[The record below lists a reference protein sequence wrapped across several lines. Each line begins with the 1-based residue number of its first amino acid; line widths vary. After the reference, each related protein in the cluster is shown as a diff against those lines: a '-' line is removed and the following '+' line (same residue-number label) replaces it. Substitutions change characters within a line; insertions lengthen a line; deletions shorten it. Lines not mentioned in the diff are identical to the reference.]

1 MDGMKT
7 RGRLAA
13 LVLAAAAVLATVAC
27 SGGGAGE
34 DKAGGSGKPVVLRL
48 ANTSGQLNFQ
58 PAVADFVQRVEQLS
72 GGDVRIKVVD
82 HWGEFVSDAEQQVV
96 RDVATNDVDL
106 GWVGTRVFD
115 TLGIRSFEALTAPML
130 INSYALENAVIES
143 GITEQMMEGL
153 DGLGVVGLDILP
165 DGLRKPVGV
174 KRPIVGPS
182 DWRGITFGTLRSKGQ
197 AEAIRALGATPA
209 QVFGTV
215 RKERIERGTVQGFE
229 MSLWNYQANV
239 MPPLAPY
246 VTANVNLWPQMDV
259 LLANPARLARLSG
272 KQRGWLEEAAR
283 DAATRS
289 AALADK
295 DAEVL
300 GDACATGARFADAS
314 EADRAAL
321 VAAFAPVYANLE
333 EDPQTKAFIERIRA
347 LKAST
352 PPGPRLAIPV
362 GCTGKAPKQPT
373 RDTGPPADLNGT
385 YRYVITLG
393 EARQAR
399 VVDPEDVYPMV
410 TTLVLED
417 GQLEGGCF
425 GSGGGTYSVAGSR
438 ITFHSV
444 EYGYDL
450 TVDFTRGDHGNLRL
464 RPVPP
469 MDPGDAFVCFSQAWS
484 KIG

>member
-13 LVLAAAAVLATVAC
+13 LVLPAAALLATVAC

-48 ANTSGQLNFQ
+48 ANTSGRVNFQ

-82 HWGEFVSDAEQQVV
+82 NWGEFVSDAEQQVV

-209 QVFGTV
+209 QVFGTA

-239 MPPLAPY
+239 MPALAPY

-259 LLANPARLARLSG
+259 LLANPARFAELSD

-300 GDACATGARFADAS
+300 GDACATGAGFGDDS
-314 EADRAAL
+314 EAHKRHRAGTGGSKWDVSLRDHHRGGPASRRGRSRGPL
-321 VAAFAPVYANLE
+321 PDGH
-333 EDPQTKAFIERIRA
+333 DPGARRRSARGRLLRIGR
-347 LKAST
+347 
-352 PPGPRLAIPV
+352 RHV
-362 GCTGKAPKQPT
+362 
-373 RDTGPPADLNGT
+373 
-385 YRYVITLG
+385 LG
-393 EARQAR
+393 RREPDHLPQ
-399 VVDPEDVYPMV
+399 
-410 TTLVLED
+410 
-417 GQLEGGCF
+417 
-425 GSGGGTYSVAGSR
+425 
-438 ITFHSV
+438 
-444 EYGYDL
+444 
-450 TVDFTRGDHGNLRL
+450 RGIRLRL
-464 RPVPP
+464 DR
-469 MDPGDAFVCFSQAWS
+469 GLH
-484 KIG
+484 